1 MKTDGQS
8 SRDPPTF
15 LVRWGSMG
23 FDGPMD
29 EFWKENLHQSYH
41 SLPKKSGQGPVNP
54 WSGHIWSS
62 ETTGDGST
70 HSGTDKGQVI
80 FGI

>member
-54 WSGHIWSS
+54 
-62 ETTGDGST
+62 
-70 HSGTDKGQVI
+70 
-80 FGI
+80 